1 MSKGPGAP
9 LPAQFPVEAGLGQ
22 VDISVVRYLEPRD
35 LTTLVRPPSAPSPQ
49 GAGQG
54 TLRSLRAA
62 HHNAARMLA
71 MGQSVEQVALMT
83 GYSTSRIY
91 TLKSSDPSFQA
102 LIEHYGA
109 ERSLELGEINEL
121 MLALGRTTLEEL
133 IEAMELTPEKFTLQ
147 QKMDLFELMA
157 VKGRG
162 APGSKQGA
170 GAPAGPAAAVA
181 INVKFVSPGAPG
193 AGVTIEGAPID
204 E

>member
-1 MSKGPGAP
+1 
-9 LPAQFPVEAGLGQ
+9 
-22 VDISVVRYLEPRD
+22 
-35 LTTLVRPPSAPSPQ
+35 
-49 GAGQG
+49 
-54 TLRSLRAA
+54 
-62 HHNAARMLA
+62 